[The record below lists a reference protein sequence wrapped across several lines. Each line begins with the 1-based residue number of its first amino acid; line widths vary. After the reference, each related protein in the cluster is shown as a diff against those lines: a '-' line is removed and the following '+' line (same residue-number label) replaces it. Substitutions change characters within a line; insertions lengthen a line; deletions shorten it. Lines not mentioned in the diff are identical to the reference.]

1 MSVTSVTVS
10 HEGWTG
16 SADIR
21 EGRKYQVT
29 YVVQVDDPQD
39 GADSI
44 LSSSLMP
51 SVGSSYD
58 VGNDRDDRAA
68 LKSIAL
74 SPQSGSRNLWTA
86 VATYEKIKP
95 EEGDDGNPS
104 EGTNEETGEP
114 EPDPTKWGA
123 MLTWSTVKVT
133 RAAQH
138 GAYLGQRRYH
148 PDMNQVF
155 GVDLARVHMN
165 REKQMPKVA
174 AFTHGWST
182 GVINGVAITNS
193 VFHPFEPAPTQD
205 YTRIALRY
213 QFNTNHFP
221 RKFFDWHNCINRH
234 KFVLRHSVTVK
245 DEDDNDKDL
254 ETTFVV
260 SPFSMKINAVNC
272 QAKTVNGIG
281 YFEVSIDTEIDE
293 LFGWRLNIL
302 DRGYSTTADG
312 YKADDPAYENAFAS
326 TPILDE
332 HGHRSAEPV
341 LLDGFGQPLNLEEN
355 AAVYLEY
362 GVYPEKAFTALKF
375 DQPNQMKNVKGF

>member
-1 MSVTSVTVS
+1 MAVTSVTVS

-29 YVVQVDDPQD
+29 YIVQVNDPQD

-74 SPQSGSRNLWTA
+74 TPQSGSRNLWTA

-95 EEGDDGNPS
+95 EEGDDGSPT
-104 EGTNEETGEP
+104 EGTNPETGEP

-123 MLTWSTVKVT
+123 MLTWSTVRVA
-133 RAAQH
+133 RAANW
-138 GAYLGQRRYH
+138 GAYLGQRH
-148 PDMNQVF
+148 FTKEQNQAQGQVPLVRNSFNFQEGLPKVQNFAMGNMF
-155 GVDLARVHMN
+155 GV
-165 REKQMPKVA
+165 
-174 AFTHGWST
+174 S
-182 GVINGVAITNS
+182 NGIPITNS
-193 VFHPFEPAPTQD
+193 VFHPYDPPPEVD
-205 YTRIALRY
+205 YTRIKLNY
-213 QFNTNHFP
+213 QFNTDHFP
-221 RKFFDWHNCINRH
+221 VKFMDWTNTINRH
-234 KFVLRHSVTVK
+234 EFTIDHSITVK

-254 ETTFVV
+254 ITRFVV
-260 SPFSMKINAVNC
+260 GAYSMKILGVTC

-281 YFEVSIDTEIDE
+281 YFDVGVETEIDE
-293 LFGWRLNIL
+293 MFTYRMNIL
-302 DRGYSTTADG
+302 DRGYATQKDG
-312 YKADDPAYENAFAS
+312 DRADDPNYDNPFGSE
-326 TPILDE
+326 PITD
-332 HGHRSAEPV
+332 GNGNRTAEPV
-341 LLDGFGQPLNLEEN
+341 LLNGRGKQLDLRDN
-355 AAVYLEY
+355 AAIYLEY

-375 DQPNQMKNVKGF
+375 DQPNQMKNVQ

>member
-1 MSVTSVTVS
+1 MAVTSVTVS

-29 YVVQVDDPQD
+29 YIVQVNDPQD

-74 SPQSGSRNLWTA
+74 TPQSGSRNLWTA
-86 VATYEKIKP
+86 VATYEKVKP
-95 EEGDDGNPS
+95 EEGDDGSPT
-104 EGTNEETGEP
+104 EGTNAETGEP
-114 EPDPTKWGA
+114 EPDPTLWAANLQFSTVRVSRAAEWGA
-123 MLTWSTVKVT
+123 
-133 RAAQH
+133 
-138 GAYLGQRRYH
+138 YFGQRRFTKQQ
-148 PDMNQVF
+148 NQ
-155 GVDLARVHMN
+155 
-165 REKQMPKVA
+165 A
-174 AFTHGWST
+174 AFVPLVRRSMNFKKGIPIIKDFAR
-182 GVINGVAITNS
+182 GDVQGRIINGVAITNS
-193 VFHPFEPAPTQD
+193 VFHPYDPAPEVD
-205 YTRIALRY
+205 YSRINIRY
-213 QFNTNHFP
+213 NFNTDHFP
-221 RKFFDWHNCINRH
+221 TRYLKFVNAINRNA
-234 KFVLRHSVTVK
+234 FTIDHSVTVK

-254 ETTFVV
+254 ITKFFV
-260 SPFSMKINAVNC
+260 PKYCMKILGCNV
-272 QAKTVNGIG
+272 QAKSVNGIG
-281 YFEVSIDTEIDE
+281 FFDVTVETEVDT
-293 LFGWRLNIL
+293 LFGYRLNIL

-312 YKADDPAYENAFAS
+312 YKADDPAYENAFSS

-332 HGHRSAEPV
+332 HGQRSSEPV
-341 LLDGFGQPLNLEEN
+341 LLDGNGEPLNLEEN

-375 DQPNQMKNVKGF
+375 DQPNQMKNVK